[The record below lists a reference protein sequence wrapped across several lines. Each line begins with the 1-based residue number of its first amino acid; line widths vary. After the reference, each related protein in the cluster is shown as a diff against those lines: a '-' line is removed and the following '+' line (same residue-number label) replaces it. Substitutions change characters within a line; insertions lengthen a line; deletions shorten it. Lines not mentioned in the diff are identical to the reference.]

1 VFNSRNER
9 RDVITDFTPVADT
22 IVVSGFGFGGGLV
35 AGAILP
41 LAQFRLGS
49 RALDASDRLIY
60 NSNTGALLFDADGTG
75 ATAPVALAALDPR
88 LALTRADIFVT
99 A

>member
-1 VFNSRNER
+1 VS
-9 RDVITDFTPVADT
+9 DT
-22 IVVSGFGFGGGLV
+22 LVVSARGFGGGLR

-41 LAQFRLGS
+41 LAQFRLGA
-49 RALDASDRLIY
+49 RALDASDRFIY
-60 NSNTGALLFDADGTG
+60 NSNTGALLFDVDGIG
-75 ATAPVALAALDPR
+75 AIAPVALATLDPR